1 MLSPGEIS
9 LIEAE
14 IERLEKAR
22 QEFTDAGILRSIDAR
37 IEEEKTKLESHDRLR
52 RLTKS
57 SK

>member
-9 LIEAE
+9 VIEAE
-14 IERLEKAR
+14 IERLEQAR
-22 QEFTDAGILRSIDAR
+22 KEFTDAGILRSIDAR
-37 IEEEKTKLESHDRLR
+37 IEEEKNKLESHDRLR